1 MPQSV
6 PFIGLNQ
13 TQWAN
18 KRLMA
23 TWVLIYARPGR
34 KKEKE
39 STVISMITEAPRMG
53 TEKSKVQH
61 TVVTQKVL
69 ALFFRWRAS

>member
-1 MPQSV
+1 VKCLKSV

-23 TWVLIYARPGR
+23 TILASYMSFNLCKASPSQA
-34 KKEKE
+34 KE
-39 STVISMITEAPRMG
+39 RG
-53 TEKSKVQH
+53 T
-61 TVVTQKVL
+61 L
-69 ALFFRWRAS
+69 R